1 MQEHKNNK
9 KIIQD
14 GIQVLKDNGLNL
26 VFKLFI
32 FEIELFPFLF
42 FLIILRILKLLS
54 MKKENYF

>member
-1 MQEHKNNK
+1 MQEHTNNK